1 MAVTEK
7 EALYN
12 SVSALAIKVN
22 LGKFQVNLCSERLT
36 F

>member
-22 LGKFQVNLCSERLT
+22 LVKAMKDATN
-36 F
+36 